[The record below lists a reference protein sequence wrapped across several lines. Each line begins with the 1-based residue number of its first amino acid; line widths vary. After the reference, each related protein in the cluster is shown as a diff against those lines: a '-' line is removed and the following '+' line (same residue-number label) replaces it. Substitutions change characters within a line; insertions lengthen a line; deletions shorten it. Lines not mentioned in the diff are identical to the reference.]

1 MTSLYAEI
9 KNTYGSTHSGLV
21 LPLAS
26 PLNLSLL
33 LPLTDI
39 PVTATEIGI
48 LSTGGVLRA
57 VTRMLLA
64 PPEQEQ
70 L

>member
-1 MTSLYAEI
+1 MPKLKIRTGALI
-9 KNTYGSTHSGLV
+9 SGLV
-21 LPLAS
+21 LLLAS
-26 PLNLSLL
+26 PLNLSSL

-39 PVTATEIGI
+39 PVTASEIGI

-57 VTRMLLA
+57 VTRTLLA

>member
-1 MTSLYAEI
+1 MPKLKIRTGALI
-9 KNTYGSTHSGLV
+9 SGLV
-21 LPLAS
+21 LLLAS